1 MTTNQPVADFA
12 IFQNS
17 RTRVTGLWVKEKG
30 EWVEA
35 EDSEF
40 EIFALIARLIRVSP
54 NPNEILEGL
63 KLCGTEPNKPNIDVP
78 NKKNQDFIPG
88 FFVPP
93 EALDGLE

>member
-1 MTTNQPVADFA
+1 MGFDQNKGVSMSQPVADFA

-17 RTRVTGLWVKEKG
+17 RTRVTGLWVKEEG

-40 EIFALIARLIRVSP
+40 EIFALLARLIRVSP

-63 KLCGTEPNKPNIDVP
+63 RIASKGPNMDEP
-78 NKKNQDFIPG
+78 NKKNP
-88 FFVPP
+88 
-93 EALDGLE
+93 A

>member
-1 MTTNQPVADFA
+1 MNQPVADFA

-40 EIFALIARLIRVSP
+40 EIFALIARLIRISP
-54 NPNEILEGL
+54 NPNEILKGI
-63 KLCGTEPNKPNIDVP
+63 KLCGTEPNMPNSDSP
-78 NKKNQDFIPG
+78 NMNWDIEPG
-88 FFVPP
+88 FFIPP
-93 EALDGLE
+93 EELDGLDTL

>member
-1 MTTNQPVADFA
+1 MNRPVADFA

-40 EIFALIARLIRVSP
+40 EIFALIARLIRTTP
-54 NPNEILEGL
+54 NPSEILEGL
-63 KLCGTEPNKPNIDVP
+63 RLCNQEPNMDPP
-78 NKKNQDFIPG
+78 NKNWD
-88 FFVPP
+88 PP
-93 EALDGLE
+93 EELDGFDTL